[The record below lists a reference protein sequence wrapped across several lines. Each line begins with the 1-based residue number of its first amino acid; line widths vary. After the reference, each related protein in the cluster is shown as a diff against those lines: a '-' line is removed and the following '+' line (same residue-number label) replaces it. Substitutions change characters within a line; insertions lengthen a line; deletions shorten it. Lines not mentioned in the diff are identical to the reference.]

1 MFQVVCDEG
10 SIEFLYGEGE
20 RLKIGVG
27 EGVFLP
33 KTLRVGK
40 SSERVETDGKGN
52 SKLLKKLVV

>member
-1 MFQVVCDEG
+1 MVCDEG

-40 SSERVETDGKGN
+40 SNVGVQDGKGN
-52 SKLLKKLVV
+52 RKWKSAHGMNI